1 METTIRILH
10 PDKKNGENV
19 LVLSEDMWEQ
29 ITDAELN
36 VFVDDGEGYLDL
48 GLDNVLDYNEDGDLI
63 DAWNGTWLT
72 ICGQPVALYP
82 ISDEDVDDNG
92 LYITTKFTPVL
103 LNGERVNLVLEFN
116 EETDMD
122 SVLGAQDVLA
132 TGVQAK
138 GYRALEPGDVIQPV
152 CDYFTYDGT
161 FAAQYTL
168 GDPFIVPE
176 DAVLPVVNKTITG
189 GRMLYTA
196 RLTDIYQANYW
207 LPMTEYK
214 SE

>member
-1 METTIRILH
+1 M
-10 PDKKNGENV
+10 
-19 LVLSEDMWEQ
+19 
-29 ITDAELN
+29 
-36 VFVDDGEGYLDL
+36 
-48 GLDNVLDYNEDGDLI
+48 
-63 DAWNGTWLT
+63 
-72 ICGQPVALYP
+72 
-82 ISDEDVDDNG
+82 DDNG

-214 SE
+214 